1 MNQYESQ
8 WNDNN
13 SINESP
19 QRYAHSMH
27 RLLFIQPTNLITCYY
42 QYELQWIKW
51 IAYWINNQTQCVN
64 LCFVYFSFRLL
75 HNTKT
80 CDTCDV
86 LLFVRWSTTTQ
97 KLHKRKMVSYSS
109 KSCSKRLQLVSAWST
124 QFRRRCRFQNCG
136 KAPKSLSG
144 AYSFVLT
151 PQL

>member
-19 QRYAHSMH
+19 QRFESMH
-27 RLLFIQPTNLITCYY
+27 SNIQPTNLITCYY
-42 QYELQWIKW
+42 SICYNESNESR
-51 IAYWINNQTQCVN
+51 YWINNQTQCVN

-109 KSCSKRLQLVSAWST
+109 KSCSKRLQLVVSAWSP

-144 AYSFVLT
+144 AYNFVLT